1 MRRRHPGARVLP
13 PILLV
18 ALAAALTAPPAQ
30 AAPTTC
36 TVSDAQA
43 VWDSGA
49 DELQGDGAVSAE
61 GGILT
66 FTGGTGVVEPVAP
79 SGSVTFDGTLEYTS
93 AGGVLTTLSSP
104 TLVID
109 GGAGMLLFDVQPDGT
124 ALIPQAAV
132 ADVDLRAAAVSEA
145 GDTVNLDGIDAA
157 TVATSEGADVLWAG
171 TLGGLDLTVV
181 ADCVDQAGA
190 ATTAPAAT
198 ADDETDAGGT
208 GILVPVIVVGV
219 AALLA
224 ALLAVGSVQRR
235 KRNSAA
241 VPAAGGA
248 DGDPAR

>member
-1 MRRRHPGARVLP
+1 MRRRHLGTRALP

-18 ALAAALTAPPAQ
+18 ALAAALTASPAQ
-30 AAPTTC
+30 AAPSTC
-36 TVSDAQA
+36 TVSDAQM
-43 VWDSGA
+43 VWDTGA
-49 DELQGDGAVSAE
+49 DDLQGDGAVSAE

-66 FTGGTGVVEPVAP
+66 FTGGTGVIEPVAP

-93 AGGVLTTLSSP
+93 AAGVLTTLSTP

-132 ADVDLRAAAVSEA
+132 ADVDLRAAAVSEE
-145 GDTVNLDGIDAA
+145 GETVNLDGVGAA
-157 TVATSEGADVLWAG
+157 TDATAEGVDVLWAG

-181 ADCVDQAGA
+181 ADCVDEGSA

-198 ADDETDAGGT
+198 AEDDTDAGGT

-224 ALLAVGSVQRR
+224 GLLAIGSVQRR
-235 KRNSAA
+235 KRNSASVA
-241 VPAAGGA
+241 TGAAE
-248 DGDPAR
+248 DDPAR